1 MFFVNVILDSELL
14 GEDLGI
20 LNIIIK
26 DKKRNSFVY
35 INVFLIDK
43 KDEEFSIKYNLVSVM
58 CRFMFIVF

>member
-1 MFFVNVILDSELL
+1 MFFVNVKLDSELL